1 MSEPAASEK
10 RYPFVHVEVD
20 AADEDAVSG
29 ALWELG
35 ATGVEVRDDA
45 TLAKGPSAGRTLL
58 VASFDGREEA
68 EAAIEALREALPALA
83 PHIEE
88 VVGDAWRDAWKEH
101 FQPFALTPRIMVRPP
116 WVPAADVVRGPEVLT
131 VLELEPGR
139 AFGTG
144 LHATTSLVAR
154 ALDAESDRLK
164 DAVVLDAG
172 TGSGILALVALT
184 LGAARVVAF
193 DVDPDVIEVVRENA
207 ARNGMQDR
215 VEAFAGTVDD
225 VRVQFPWVLA
235 NIEAR
240 VLDPIAEALAERVA
254 PRGDLVLSGI
264 LAGEEEKLIARYT
277 AAAIGLTLHRV
288 TRDEGSGPDRWI
300 CLHLRRT

>member
-1 MSEPAASEK
+1 MSEPTASEP

-20 AADEDAVSG
+20 AAAEDEVSG

-45 TLAKGPSAGRTLL
+45 TLAKGPTGGRTLL
-58 VASFDGREEA
+58 VASFDSRDEA
-68 EAAIEALREALPALA
+68 DAAIEALREALPDLFATGTA
-83 PHIEE
+83 PRIEE

-116 WVPAADVVRGPEVLT
+116 WVPDADVARGPEVT
-131 VLELEPGR
+131 HVLELEPGR

-164 DAVVLDAG
+164 NAVVLDAG

-184 LGAARVVAF
+184 
-193 DVDPDVIEVVRENA
+193 
-207 ARNGMQDR
+207 
-215 VEAFAGTVDD
+215 
-225 VRVQFPWVLA
+225 
-235 NIEAR
+235 
-240 VLDPIAEALAERVA
+240 
-254 PRGDLVLSGI
+254 
-264 LAGEEEKLIARYT
+264 
-277 AAAIGLTLHRV
+277 
-288 TRDEGSGPDRWI
+288 
-300 CLHLRRT
+300 